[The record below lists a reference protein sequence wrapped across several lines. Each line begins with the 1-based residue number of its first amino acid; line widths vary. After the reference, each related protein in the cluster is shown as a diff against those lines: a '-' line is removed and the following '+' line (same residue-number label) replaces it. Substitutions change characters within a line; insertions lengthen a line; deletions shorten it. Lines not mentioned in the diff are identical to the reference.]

1 MSNQED
7 TQEATPNALT
17 MAEQKKRTLVNFV
30 ANNILNSLTLNQ
42 SIQVVQQ
49 VALRDANT
57 IVSEADE
64 AKLKEI
70 EEAFEQAQAQA
81 EQAAAEAAAPP
92 VEEKKA
98 ATKKT
103 SAKRGRKTA
112 KKASA

>member
-17 MAEQKKRTLVNFV
+17 AAEQKKRTLVNFV

-103 SAKRGRKTA
+103 AAKRGRKTA

>member
-1 MSNQED
+1 MIRRPPRS
-7 TQEATPNALT
+7 
-17 MAEQKKRTLVNFV
+17 TLFPYTTLSD
-30 ANNILNSLTLNQ
+30 LNSLTLNQ

-70 EEAFEQAQAQA
+70 EDAFEQAQAAA
-81 EQAAAEAAAPP
+81 EQAAAEQAAPP
-92 VEEKKA
+92 VEQKQA

-103 SAKRGRKTA
+103 AAKKSRKTT